1 MNDGGKPQVPG
12 ARFRLNQPPVV
23 AEAIDGEVMI
33 INLDSGAYYSVSGAG
48 ATVWKRLVE
57 GETTAALVADALSRF
72 DVDGATLAGDV
83 DRFVADLVTEGVLVP
98 IDDASDAQ
106 REQRTDS
113 RGAARLP
120 KATYDGLRFER
131 YDDMD
136 TLSAAIARAQ
146 RARSDA
152 WFRPVLA
159 RDARPAEAARPA
171 ARDRRPLRELATRS
185 RGRRALRLGSLTS
198 WRRTCFARRGAA
210 TRAMRASRL
219 PRRPAAA
226 PRRHRNACM
235 ASRRRGRRC

>member
-48 ATVWKRLVE
+48 ALVWKRLVE

-131 YDDMD
+131 YDDM
-136 TLSAAIARAQ
+136 
-146 RARSDA
+146 
-152 WFRPVLA
+152 
-159 RDARPAEAARPA
+159 
-171 ARDRRPLRELATRS
+171 
-185 RGRRALRLGSLTS
+185 RALLVVDPVHEVGEFGWPS
-198 WRRTCFARRGAA
+198 
-210 TRAMRASRL
+210 RAGDDVSK
-219 PRRPAAA
+219 
-226 PRRHRNACM
+226 
-235 ASRRRGRRC
+235 